1 MRNLILNYWK
11 SPYEERVK
19 EVHDCIAANIES
31 NLFDRCLFFV
41 QKEQSNDLLSF
52 VKHLPISKT
61 SIKLLECSRNVTYNE
76 IFGVCNT
83 LYSSKDDIN
92 VLANS
97 DIQYDESIK
106 LADKITSDD
115 FYCLTRYNDD
125 VLFWNLELDYVPKC
139 GSDSQDVWIWRGKN
153 KIKTTIDIYL
163 GVPGCDNRISYEAL
177 KCGYIV
183 SNPSLSIKTHH
194 KHTTNLKGGHSENVN
209 IAHPTP
215 FVFTKPIKLE
225 DTPESCM
232 RICATDREDFSWLGE
247 TTNNKIKNLI
257 AQGMGLSLQIEQINE
272 VKFKKHNSQLLTS

>member
-61 SIKLLECSRNVTYNE
+61 SIKLLESSRNVTYNE

-115 FYCLTRYNDD
+115 FYCLTRYEHDGR
-125 VLFWNLELDYVPKC
+125 LYWYTELGYVPKC

-163 GVPGCDNRISYEAL
+163 GVPGCDNRVSYEAL

-194 KHTTNLKGGHSENVN
+194 KHLSKLRGGHSENLN
-209 IAHPTP
+209 DAHPTP
-215 FVFTKPIKLE
+215 FLFTKPISINE
-225 DTPESCM
+225 NPSACM
-232 RICATDREDFSWLGE
+232 NIGHTDVEDFSWLGDSFSAFIHE
-247 TTNNKIKNLI
+247 SIKNGNNALI
-257 AQGMGLSLQIEQINE
+257 EIVQIKQDKDKE
-272 VKFKKHNSQLLTS
+272 VLI